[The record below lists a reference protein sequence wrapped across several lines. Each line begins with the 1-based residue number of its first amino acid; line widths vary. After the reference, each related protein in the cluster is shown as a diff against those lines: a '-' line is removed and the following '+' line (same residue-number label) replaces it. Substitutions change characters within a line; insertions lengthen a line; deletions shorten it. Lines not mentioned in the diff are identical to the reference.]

1 MAEVSQS
8 PVLNTLMLCHLT
20 CPSPAMEESTFTKY
34 HYISGIFSYKLLKHW
49 ASLFSIVT
57 FRALQ
62 SEPTEI
68 GTISI
73 INAKVFF

>member
-8 PVLNTLMLCHLT
+8 PVLNTPMLCHLT
-20 CPSPAMEESTFTKY
+20 CPSPAMEESIFTKY
-34 HYISGIFSYKLLKHW
+34 HYIPGILSSKLLKHW
-49 ASLFSIVT
+49 ASLFSTVT
-57 FRALQ
+57 FRALP

-73 INAKVFF
+73 INAEVYF